1 MFHTVKPVEEDV
13 PAYIERLT
21 EALLRQF
28 EKWATGMVMPPH
40 VREAV
45 ESHSWHHLIAEMEA
59 RLMTLIHKYN
69 RT

>member
-1 MFHTVKPVEEDV
+1 M
-13 PAYIERLT
+13 T

-28 EKWATGMVMPPH
+28 EKWATGEVMPPH

-59 RLMTLIHKYN
+59 RLMALIHKYK